1 MVRNRRNVALLFAVY
16 FLQGLCFYSPVAT
29 LYRLEAGLTLF
40 QTGLLESIS
49 LAAMLLLEIPWGRA
63 ADRIG
68 HRRTL
73 VICSALFALSKV
85 VFWKAR
91 AFPDFLAE
99 RLILAVALAGLSG
112 CDSAYLFACVGEK
125 ESQRIFGLW
134 NAVQTA
140 GLLVAGMSAS
150 LFLSEH
156 YRRGA
161 LWTVLSYSAAAL
173 LTLLLT
179 DPEEDGEKPAATAPR
194 PGMGGLLRRSLSMTP
209 FLAGSALL
217 AETAQFITVFLSQL
231 LYQRAGLPVRAFGWL
246 SMLATLCALAG
257 ARSHRLTRRLGR
269 RRGGALL
276 FLCAGA
282 ACLTALCPAPLPAV
296 AGVLGLRAAAAL
308 FSPERRCRAGRPG
321 CAALLQRHG
330 HGSGIPG
337 PEPGLWADG
346 GCGMRA
352 GPAAGRHSLRRGIAA
367 LFGGVKA
374 GRKPCLIEGKQDLG
388 AILYPL

>member
-217 AETAQFITVFLSQL
+217 AETAQFITVCLSQL

-308 FSPERRCRAGRPG
+308 FSPLALSLQNAAAEPGARAAQLSCNAMVMDLVSLVLNPAFGRMADAG
-321 CAALLQRHG
+321 CGQALLLG
-330 HGSGIPG
+330 ATACGGGLLLFLAGSK
-337 PEPGLWADG
+337 
-346 GCGMRA
+346 
-352 GPAAGRHSLRRGIAA
+352 PAASPA
-367 LFGGVKA
+367 
-374 GRKPCLIEGKQDLG
+374 
-388 AILYPL
+388 

>member
-194 PGMGGLLRRSLSMTP
+194 PGMAAAPPEPLHGPLPGGERS
-209 FLAGSALL
+209 AGGDRA
-217 AETAQFITVFLSQL
+217 VHHRLSQPAPL
-231 LYQRAGLPVRAFGWL
+231 SARRAPRPDVRLALRAGDALRAGRGPLPPAHQASGPPPGRRAPL
-246 SMLATLCALAG
+246 PL
-257 ARSHRLTRRLGR
+257 R
-269 RRGGALL
+269 RRGVPDGAVPRPP
-276 FLCAGA
+276 AGGGGGPGA
-282 ACLTALCPAPLPAV
+282 QGRGGPILSTGP
-296 AGVLGLRAAAAL
+296 
-308 FSPERRCRAGRPG
+308 FSSERRCRAGARAAQLSCNAMVMDVVSLVLNPAFGRAADAG
-321 CAALLQRHG
+321 CGQALLLG
-330 HGSGIPG
+330 ATACGG
-337 PEPGLWADG
+337 GLLLFWAG
-346 GCGMRA
+346 A
-352 GPAAGRHSLRRGIAA
+352 KPAASPA
-367 LFGGVKA
+367 
-374 GRKPCLIEGKQDLG
+374 
-388 AILYPL
+388 

>member
-1 MVRNRRNVALLFAVY
+1 
-16 FLQGLCFYSPVAT
+16 
-29 LYRLEAGLTLF
+29 
-40 QTGLLESIS
+40 
-49 LAAMLLLEIPWGRA
+49 
-63 ADRIG
+63 
-68 HRRTL
+68 
-73 VICSALFALSKV
+73 
-85 VFWKAR
+85 
-91 AFPDFLAE
+91 
-99 RLILAVALAGLSG
+99 
-112 CDSAYLFACVGEK
+112 
-125 ESQRIFGLW
+125 
-134 NAVQTA
+134 
-140 GLLVAGMSAS
+140 MSAS

-209 FLAGSALL
+209 FLAGALCWRRPRSSSPSFSASSFISAPAPRPGVRL
-217 AETAQFITVFLSQL
+217 ALH
-231 LYQRAGLPVRAFGWL
+231 AGD
-246 SMLATLCALAG
+246 ALRTGG

-308 FSPERRCRAGRPG
+308 FSPLALSLQNAAAEPGARAAQLSCNAMVMDLVSLVLNPAFGRMADAG
-321 CAALLQRHG
+321 CGQALLLG
-330 HGSGIPG
+330 AI
-337 PEPGLWADG
+337 ACG
-346 GCGMRA
+346 G
-352 GPAAGRHSLRRGIAA
+352 GIAA

-374 GRKPCLIEGKQDLG
+374 GRQALLDRRKARLG
-388 AILYPL
+388 CHPLPPVIRCTQERAGSR

>member
-194 PGMGGLLRRSLSMTP
+194 PGMGGLLRRSLSMAP

-231 LYQRAGLPVRAFGWL
+231 LYQRAGLPVRTFGWL
-246 SMLATLCALAG
+246 SVLATLCALAG

-308 FSPERRCRAGRPG
+308 FSPLALSLQNGAAEPGARAAQLSCNAMVMDVVSLVLNPAFGRAADAG
-321 CAALLQRHG
+321 CGQALLLG
-330 HGSGIPG
+330 ATACGG
-337 PEPGLWADG
+337 GLLLFWAG
-346 GCGMRA
+346 A
-352 GPAAGRHSLRRGIAA
+352 KPAASPA
-367 LFGGVKA
+367 
-374 GRKPCLIEGKQDLG
+374 
-388 AILYPL
+388 

>member
-1 MVRNRRNVALLFAVY
+1 MVRNRRNVALPFAVY

-140 GLLVAGMSAS
+140 GLPVIIDYTTVQIKSKSATES
-150 LFLSEH
+150 LD
-156 YRRGA
+156 R
-161 LWTVLSYSAAAL
+161 
-173 LTLLLT
+173 
-179 DPEEDGEKPAATAPR
+179 
-194 PGMGGLLRRSLSMTP
+194 
-209 FLAGSALL
+209 
-217 AETAQFITVFLSQL
+217 
-231 LYQRAGLPVRAFGWL
+231 
-246 SMLATLCALAG
+246 
-257 ARSHRLTRRLGR
+257 
-269 RRGGALL
+269 
-276 FLCAGA
+276 
-282 ACLTALCPAPLPAV
+282 
-296 AGVLGLRAAAAL
+296 
-308 FSPERRCRAGRPG
+308 
-321 CAALLQRHG
+321 
-330 HGSGIPG
+330 
-337 PEPGLWADG
+337 
-346 GCGMRA
+346 
-352 GPAAGRHSLRRGIAA
+352 
-367 LFGGVKA
+367 
-374 GRKPCLIEGKQDLG
+374 
-388 AILYPL
+388 

>member
-140 GLLVAGMSAS
+140 GLLVAGRPCGLCSATLPPRCS
-150 LFLSEH
+150 HFCSPT
-156 YRRGA
+156 RRRMGK
-161 LWTVLSYSAAAL
+161 SRR
-173 LTLLLT
+173 
-179 DPEEDGEKPAATAPR
+179 PPR
-194 PGMGGLLRRSLSMTP
+194 PGRGW
-209 FLAGSALL
+209 AGCS
-217 AETAQFITVFLSQL
+217 
-231 LYQRAGLPVRAFGWL
+231 
-246 SMLATLCALAG
+246 AG
-257 ARSHRLTRRLGR
+257 A
-269 RRGGALL
+269 
-276 FLCAGA
+276 
-282 ACLTALCPAPLPAV
+282 
-296 AGVLGLRAAAAL
+296 
-308 FSPERRCRAGRPG
+308 SP
-321 CAALLQRHG
+321 
-330 HGSGIPG
+330 
-337 PEPGLWADG
+337 
-346 GCGMRA
+346 
-352 GPAAGRHSLRRGIAA
+352 
-367 LFGGVKA
+367 
-374 GRKPCLIEGKQDLG
+374 
-388 AILYPL
+388 